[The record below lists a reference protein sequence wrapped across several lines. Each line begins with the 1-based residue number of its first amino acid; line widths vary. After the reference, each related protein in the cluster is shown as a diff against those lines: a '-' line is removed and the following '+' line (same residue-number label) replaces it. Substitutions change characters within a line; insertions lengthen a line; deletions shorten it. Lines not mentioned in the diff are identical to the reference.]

1 MGDFDIS
8 AAFIAYSGP
17 FNYTIRTNVLFEKV
31 IKDDVAKGGIPYND
45 QIVFEDFLADE
56 PQKNE
61 WFMIKLPSDTLS
73 IQNAILVTTSSLFL
87 LLINPQ
93 DKVKKFVS

>member
-1 MGDFDIS
+1 
-8 AAFIAYSGP
+8 
-17 FNYTIRTNVLFEKV
+17 
-31 IKDDVAKGGIPYND
+31 
-45 QIVFEDFLADE
+45 
-56 PQKNE
+56 
-61 WFMIKLPSDTLS
+61 MIKLPSDTLS